1 MQSSEQVLGIYLI
14 CTQQMI
20 ANIIITTINVIITM
34 TIIGGRRS
42 HFLFILIFIFILLWE
57 EHLT

>member
-1 MQSSEQVLGIYLI
+1 
-14 CTQQMI
+14 MI

-57 EHLT
+57 EHLTWDLHFNKI